1 MSEVIQEL
9 ETRRWQAMIDAD
21 LAALDE
27 LLHPNL
33 RYTHSTAAVDSKES
47 YMKAIE
53 RGVFDYREVDNSE
66 VEIQTFDGLAL
77 VNGTAE
83 IKVVARE
90 KEFLLRSRYTCVW
103 LEGSEGWQFLAWQNT
118 PVAS

>member
-1 MSEVIQEL
+1 MSKVIQEL
-9 ETRRWQAMIDAD
+9 ENRRWQAMIDVD
-21 LAALDE
+21 LATLNE

-33 RYTHSTAAVDSKES
+33 RYTHSTAAVDSKVS
-47 YMKAIE
+47 YLEALE
-53 RGVFDYREVDNSE
+53 RGVFDYREVVNSE

-83 IKVVARE
+83 IKVVARA

-103 LEGSEGWQFLAWQNT
+103 VEGSEGWQFLAWQNT
-118 PVAS
+118 PINS